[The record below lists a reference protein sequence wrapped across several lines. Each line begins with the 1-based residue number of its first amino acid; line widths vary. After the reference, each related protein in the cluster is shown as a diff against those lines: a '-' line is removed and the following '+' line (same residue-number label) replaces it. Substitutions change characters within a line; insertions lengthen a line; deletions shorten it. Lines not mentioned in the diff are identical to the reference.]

1 MSKKIQNVVG
11 WALLFAGI
19 GIIFWGLSSSYNI
32 FNNKSQAP
40 EIFKIEAQKTTPSKK
55 VQGLEA
61 QVEEKMKELLG
72 EQLKAMLPAD
82 SVPKLLNLISWSIF
96 IGILIFGGA
105 QLAGIGIKLL
115 REKG

>member
-1 MSKKIQNVVG
+1 MNKKFQNLVG
-11 WALLFAGI
+11 WALLFVGI
-19 GIIFWGLSSSYNI
+19 GIIFWGLYSSYNI

-40 EIFKIEAQKTTPSKK
+40 EIFKIEEKKAVSQKKAP
-55 VQGLEA
+55 GLEA

-72 EQLKAMLPAD
+72 EQLKAMLPAN
-82 SVPKLLNLISWSIF
+82 SVPKLFNLLSWSVF
-96 IGILIFGGA
+96 AGLLIFGGT